1 MYYVE
6 FGENLKKLRTARG
19 LTQTEFGKRVG
30 LSKAVVSKYENSIG
44 YPSLDTL
51 IKIAAFFGVTTDY
64 LLGASSKRT
73 LDVSGLTEEQIASLA
88 VIASQLKE
96 ANDRSSW

>member
-19 LTQTEFGKRVG
+19 LTQKEFGERVG
-30 LSKAVVSKYENSIG
+30 LSKAVVSKYENAMG

-51 IKIAAFFGVTTDY
+51 IKIAAFFGVSTDY
-64 LLGASSKRT
+64 ILGAANKKT
-73 LDVSGLTEEQIASLA
+73 LDVSGLTDEQIESLTGI
-88 VIASQLKE
+88 VSQFKK
-96 ANDRSSW
+96 ANKK

>member
-19 LTQTEFGKRVG
+19 LTQKEFGARVG
-30 LSKAVVSKYENSIG
+30 LSKAVVSKYENAMG

-51 IKIAAFFGVTTDY
+51 IKIAAYFGVTTDY
-64 LLGASSKRT
+64 ILGATSKKT
-73 LDVSGLTEEQIASLA
+73 LDVSGLTEGQM
-88 VIASQLKE
+88 E
-96 ANDRSSW
+96 ALSEIITQFKKANNK